1 VQWRSR
7 TTFVLA
13 LAASA
18 VGFGNFWRFSYLAGE
33 NGGGFFVL
41 AYLACLFLVAV
52 PVLVAEVVI
61 GTHGRASPVA
71 AVEAASDGSLVSRGW
86 KIIGLLA
93 CLAGLLLVSYYAVVA
108 GWALAY
114 TEKMQSGEFS
124 AASVLIVGQSFEEF
138 LRSPRVLVYWQSLFL
153 LAAGGVVAAGVR
165 RGLGLA
171 VWILVPA
178 ILALLAVL
186 VDYSLTHGDLAAAK
200 DFLFEIKPID
210 FTAESLM
217 AALVYAF
224 YTLGV
229 GAGVGIIYGAYAPER
244 IPVGRSV
251 VAVAVFDTLVSLGAG
266 LAIYPLVFA
275 NNLEP
280 TMGPSLLFISIPY
293 AYGNLPQG
301 EVFGLLFFVMVL
313 LAALGSV
320 IALMEP
326 ITAYVMQRTGLFRL
340 PSAALVTLVVWGL
353 GVGSVLSF
361 NIWRD
366 AGWFSDL
373 NFFEVLEHTTAD
385 LLLPLVSLL
394 LAVFVGWRMRP
405 EILRLELYRE
415 SSQFFALWRFLLRYI
430 VPAAI
435 GTILLVSLITFQGTA

>member
-1 VQWRSR
+1 
-7 TTFVLA
+7 
-13 LAASA
+13 
-18 VGFGNFWRFSYLAGE
+18 
-33 NGGGFFVL
+33 
-41 AYLACLFLVAV
+41 
-52 PVLVAEVVI
+52 
-61 GTHGRASPVA
+61 
-71 AVEAASDGSLVSRGW
+71 
-86 KIIGLLA
+86 
-93 CLAGLLLVSYYAVVA
+93 
-108 GWALAY
+108 
-114 TEKMQSGEFS
+114 
-124 AASVLIVGQSFEEF
+124 
-138 LRSPRVLVYWQSLFL
+138 
-153 LAAGGVVAAGVR
+153 
-165 RGLGLA
+165 

-361 NIWRD
+361 NTWRD

-435 GTILLVSLITFQGTA
+435 GTILLVSLITFQATA

>member
-1 VQWRSR
+1 
-7 TTFVLA
+7 
-13 LAASA
+13 
-18 VGFGNFWRFSYLAGE
+18 
-33 NGGGFFVL
+33 
-41 AYLACLFLVAV
+41 
-52 PVLVAEVVI
+52 
-61 GTHGRASPVA
+61 
-71 AVEAASDGSLVSRGW
+71 
-86 KIIGLLA
+86 
-93 CLAGLLLVSYYAVVA
+93 
-108 GWALAY
+108 
-114 TEKMQSGEFS
+114 
-124 AASVLIVGQSFEEF
+124 
-138 LRSPRVLVYWQSLFL
+138 
-153 LAAGGVVAAGVR
+153 
-165 RGLGLA
+165 
-171 VWILVPA
+171 
-178 ILALLAVL
+178 
-186 VDYSLTHGDLAAAK
+186 
-200 DFLFEIKPID
+200 
-210 FTAESLM
+210 
-217 AALVYAF
+217 
-224 YTLGV
+224 
-229 GAGVGIIYGAYAPER
+229 
-244 IPVGRSV
+244 
-251 VAVAVFDTLVSLGAG
+251 VAVFDTLVSLGAG

-361 NIWRD
+361 NTWRD

-435 GTILLVSLITFQGTA
+435 GMILLVSLITFQATA